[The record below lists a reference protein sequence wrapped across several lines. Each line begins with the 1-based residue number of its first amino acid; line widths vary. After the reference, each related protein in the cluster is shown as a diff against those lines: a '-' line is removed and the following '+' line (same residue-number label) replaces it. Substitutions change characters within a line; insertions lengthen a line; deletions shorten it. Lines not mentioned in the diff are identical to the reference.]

1 MYEFFKQNFFKFIFI
16 FFLFNSLSISFFL
29 YKEKEFN
36 KVINIS
42 LSYELLSLIKTL
54 NDFTH
59 IYLGHRVNSVNGAD
73 QFDQLY
79 FILRNEKSLLKN
91 DIKIVIKE
99 PDQKLPV
106 YDLRKILIIANS
118 TNKDDL
124 SLSMDEYINNSI
136 YNFRIGLISELISK
150 SLMLK
155 TVEKSKVLNQSYI
168 SNNHFYSIILIQI
181 T

>member
-16 FFLFNSLSISFFL
+16 FVLFNSLSISFFL

-59 IYLGHRVNSVNGAD
+59 IYLGHRVNNVNGAD

-79 FILRNEKSLLKN
+79 FILRNEKSFFEN
-91 DIKIVIKE
+91 DIKIGIKE
-99 PDQKLPV
+99 PEQKLPV

-118 TNKDDL
+118 YKQ
-124 SLSMDEYINNSI
+124 
-136 YNFRIGLISELISK
+136 G
-150 SLMLK
+150 
-155 TVEKSKVLNQSYI
+155 
-168 SNNHFYSIILIQI
+168 
-181 T
+181 